1 MLAAP
6 IGVLALVVGCAVNS
20 VAAFEGERFA
30 GAEPGR
36 NAARRP
42 AAGIPA
48 TEDLNAIVDG
58 LQRKYSSIIGIA
70 ADFSQVYQGTDGR
83 TVRESGR
90 LLLKRPGKA
99 RWDYTDPE
107 KKVFISDG
115 KNVYFYVFGE
125 RQATRAPVRQS
136 RDPQIP
142 FLFLLGRGNLRRDF
156 SRIEIATGEPIIQSG
171 DVVLR
176 LVPRNAPEDFK
187 LMLAEIDPSTFS
199 VRRLVVFE
207 RNGSRMDF
215 HLKNVHENYVAPD
228 SDFRFSTPPGVT
240 VVQSLPGR

>member
-1 MLAAP
+1 MTAGRIYMLVFP
-6 IGVLALVVGCAVNS
+6 IGWSLFLCPGSFGGAAV
-20 VAAFEGERFA
+20 A
-30 GAEPGR
+30 P
-36 NAARRP
+36 P
-42 AAGIPA
+42 AQ
-48 TEDLNAIVDG
+48 DLNVIVDG

-70 ADFSQVYQGTDGR
+70 ADFTQVYEGTDGR
-83 TVRESGR
+83 TMRESGT

-107 KKVFISDG
+107 RKVFISDG

-125 RQATRAPVRQS
+125 RQATRASVRES

-156 SRIEIATGEPIIQSG
+156 SRIEIAQGEPIVQGG
-171 DVVLR
+171 DLVLR
-176 LVPRNAPEDFK
+176 LVPRRAPEDFK
-187 LMLAEIDPSTFS
+187 LMLAEIDPSSFA

-215 HLKNVHENYVAPD
+215 QLRNVRENFVAPD
-228 SDFRFSTPPGVT
+228 SDFIFTAPAGVT
-240 VVQSLPGR
+240 VVRNLTGS